1 MGYGIAIRSI
11 YLLLLLPS
19 HHCHYVLIASL
30 VSFMFFITVVYGRSC
45 DNVMGKLFWSLIPSK
60 FNRKIALTVGYWSVL
75 VISTWSHWLRM
86 SFFVLEIH
94 FFPEFINFF
103 EFRLPIP
110 EETNFRNLWTLD
122 FRFDLSFI
130 RIPKC
135 GALLSHIGL
144 DRYRLGVREALHFNA
159 SYQNDYG
166 SHMFSNKHNRVVDVF
181 PAVQSLRYGI
191 VDNEFHIGD

>member
-60 FNRKIALTVGYWSVL
+60 FNRKIALTVGYRYLSMYKKTRKNRCYYRGPK

-94 FFPEFINFF
+94 LFFPEFINFF

-144 DRYRLGVREALHFNA
+144 DRYRLGVREALHFN
-159 SYQNDYG
+159 
-166 SHMFSNKHNRVVDVF
+166 R
-181 PAVQSLRYGI
+181 
-191 VDNEFHIGD
+191 